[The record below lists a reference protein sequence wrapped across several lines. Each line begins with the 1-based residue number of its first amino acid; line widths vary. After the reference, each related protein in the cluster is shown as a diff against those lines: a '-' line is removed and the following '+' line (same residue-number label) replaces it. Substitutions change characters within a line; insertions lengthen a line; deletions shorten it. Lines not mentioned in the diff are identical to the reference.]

1 MGIEVDT
8 AGCNETPLRLSTDC
22 TVLQE
27 KGRYSACAPQIAL
40 EKVVAGEP
48 TAFFPYV
55 CVALHHYSDL
65 KGRKSI
71 EESILARC
79 GIHEGDE
86 GFMEEFSCAVSGELA
101 YVVPL
106 PRGGPHA
113 DAAPFADAE
122 GMLQKSRRSVANVPG
137 APERTGGRFRADVHA
152 DEGSRLTKPCGTPTH
167 MAPEV
172 FARSRHPGYD
182 HRADCFSL
190 GVLLWALVCNRVP
203 FGWAKRDIMDILLS
217 VRDDPLPPGRSCVHF
232 VTNLLNKVVQEATR
246 DARVGCISSALGA
259 EYDVQILA
267 SKLGQAGSHSQQR
280 RHPGSCRVNISSL
293 EVMTDKP
300 DDGLKLAGQRC
311 AVQAR
316 MRNVYSKE
324 ADVWQAAV
332 DVAVPQVEDEAL
344 TSSRVWQVKGER
356 LRVKSTLQE

>member
-79 GIHEGDE
+79 GIHVPMITESPKQEGDE

-101 YVVPL
+101 Y
-106 PRGGPHA
+106 
-113 DAAPFADAE
+113 AP
-122 GMLQKSRRSVANVPG
+122 
-137 APERTGGRFRADVHA
+137 
-152 DEGSRLTKPCGTPTH
+152 C
-167 MAPEV
+167 
-172 FARSRHPGYD
+172 
-182 HRADCFSL
+182 C
-190 GVLLWALVCNRVP
+190 
-203 FGWAKRDIMDILLS
+203 LS
-217 VRDDPLPPGRSCVHF
+217 NG
-232 VTNLLNKVVQEATR
+232 KIVVQEATR